1 MHVPITTPQQEADVP
16 AAVSLTSPTG
26 PRFSGGPSHPD
37 YFCDPGTTGYCP
49 PSVRLLIEQARR
61 ALIDAE
67 YARHP
72 GERYAQAHL
81 AALRA
86 AAAVLAVRARP
97 RRRAAPKSA
106 WTLLGTV
113 APELAEWAAFF
124 AAASATRAAVEAGVH
139 RLVTDRDADD
149 MVRQAGQFLTIA
161 WRSATKA
168 VR

>member
-1 MHVPITTPQQEADVP
+1 MHVPVTTPQEEADVP
-16 AAVSLTSPTG
+16 AVASLTSHIA
-26 PRFSGGPSHPD
+26 PRFSTADHLGCSS
-37 YFCDPGTTGYCP
+37 DPGTTGYCP
-49 PSVRLLIEQARR
+49 PSARLLIDEARQ

-67 YARHP
+67 YARNP
-72 GERYAQAHL
+72 GERYTRAHL

-86 AAAVLAVRARP
+86 TAAVLAVRARP
-97 RRRAAPKSA
+97 RRRAAPTSA
-106 WTLLGTV
+106 WTLLSTV
-113 APELAEWAAFF
+113 APELSEWAAFF
-124 AAASATRAAVEAGVH
+124 AAGSATRAAVQAGIH

>member
-16 AAVSLTSPTG
+16 AVTSLTSPIG
-26 PRFSGGPSHPD
+26 PRSSGTGHSGHS
-37 YFCDPGTTGYCP
+37 CDPGTTGYCP
-49 PSVRLLIEQARR
+49 PSARLLLQQARQ
-61 ALIDAE
+61 ALVDAE
-67 YARHP
+67 YTRHP
-72 GERYAQAHL
+72 GERYVKAHL

-97 RRRAAPKSA
+97 RRRAGPTIA
-106 WTLLGTV
+106 WTLLSTIT
-113 APELAEWAAFF
+113 PELAEWAAFF
-124 AAASATRAAVEAGVH
+124 AGASATRAAVEAGIH